1 MKQLFGVGA
10 LSIAPCNRGFVFA
23 ETHKNLQNGEVK
35 NLIAFNQHNFDSG
48 DTTAITKTA
57 YLNNI
62 FKNHSDFLKEEISD
76 YISIITAFTPN
87 LGTII
92 LKPSGIATVFDYN
105 CNYKFKSNLKYKGY
119 APSDAVVHGESLW
132 CAYPDSNTIIK
143 YNANS
148 LRQEFKI
155 SSGVEEE
162 LTEPYS
168 LFALDDGI
176 VVTSQSCGNVKKV
189 MYDDYKIET
198 LYEFDEPVKK
208 YIKVDSNEVILTK
221 SGIYKL

>member
-1 MKQLFGVGA
+1 VKQIFGVGA

-35 NLIAFNQHNFDSG
+35 NLIAFNQHNFDTG
-48 DTTAITKTA
+48 NTNAITKTA

-62 FKNHSDFLKEEISD
+62 FANHSDFLREQIGD
-76 YISIITAFTPN
+76 YINITVVFTPN

-92 LKPSGIATVFDYN
+92 LKPNGIATVFDYN
-105 CNYKFKSNLKYKGY
+105 CNFKFKSNLKYKGY
-119 APSDAVVHGESLW
+119 APSDAVVYNESLW

-155 SSGVEEE
+155 SSGVEAE
-162 LTEPYS
+162 LPEPFS
-168 LFALDDGI
+168 LFPLDDGI
-176 VVTSQSCGNVKKV
+176 VVTSQSSGTLQKV

-198 LYEFDEPVKK
+198 MYEFDEPVKK
-208 YIKVDSNEVILTK
+208 YIKVDSNEVILTR

>member
-1 MKQLFGVGA
+1 MN
-10 LSIAPCNRGFVFA
+10 IAPSNRGFVFA

-35 NLIAFNQHNFDSG
+35 NLIAFNEHSFDTNK
-48 DTTAITKTA
+48 TTAITKTA

-62 FKNHSDFLKEEISD
+62 FANHSDFLREQIGD
-76 YISIITAFTPN
+76 YINITTAFTPN
-87 LGTII
+87 LGCII
-92 LKPSGIATVFDYN
+92 LNPNGIATVFDYN
-105 CNYKFKSNLKYKGY
+105 CNFKFKSNLKYKGY
-119 APSDAVVHGESLW
+119 APSDAVVKGESLW

-162 LTEPYS
+162 LTEPFS
-168 LFALDDGI
+168 LFPLEDGI
-176 VVTSQSCGNVKKV
+176 VVTSQSTGLVQKV
-189 MYDDYKIET
+189 LYDEYKIET
-198 LYEFDEPVKK
+198 MFEAKEPVQK

>member
-1 MKQLFGVGA
+1 MKQIFGVGA
-10 LSIAPCNRGFVFA
+10 LTIAPCNRGFVFA

-35 NLIAFNQHNFDSG
+35 NLIAFNQHSFDNG
-48 DTTAITKTA
+48 NTTAITKTA

-76 YISIITAFTPN
+76 YISIIAVFTPS

-92 LKPSGIATVFDYN
+92 LKPNGIATVYDYN

-155 SSGVEEE
+155 SSGVETE
-162 LTEPYS
+162 LTEPFS

-176 VVTSQSCGNVKKV
+176 VVTSQSRGILQKV
-189 MYDDYKIET
+189 MYDDYRIET
-198 LYEFDEPVKK
+198 LYELDEPVQK
-208 YIKVDSNEVILTK
+208 YIKIDSNEIILTK